1 MRLQLITVISWSV
14 GDMVAQTVGG
24 DGKKRR
30 EKTVSSM
37 SHADIRADS
46 RKTPRIRSD
55 LTKVIPENH

>member
-1 MRLQLITVISWSV
+1 
-14 GDMVAQTVGG
+14 MVAQTVGG